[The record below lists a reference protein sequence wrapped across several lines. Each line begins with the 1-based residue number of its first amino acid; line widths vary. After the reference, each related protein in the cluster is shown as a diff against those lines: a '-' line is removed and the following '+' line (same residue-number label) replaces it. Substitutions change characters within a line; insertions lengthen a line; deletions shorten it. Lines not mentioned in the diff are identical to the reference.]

1 MTDLKKRCENCNK
14 VFGPRKL
21 RNGKTEFP
29 SMFKARRYCSQICA
43 AVGTHA
49 QRKVAAAANF
59 NSTAGE

>member
-14 VFGPRKL
+14 VFGLRKL

-29 SMFKARRYCSQICA
+29 GAFKARRFCSQTC
-43 AVGTHA
+43 VGLATEA
-49 QRKVAAAANF
+49 RRKVAAANF